1 MAYLTTR
8 DVAERFKV
16 SERTVRR
23 WCRDGAI
30 PTVRFGRA
38 HRIPE
43 EALNALL
50 VDAPAEPQTAWLP
63 AEKPGGRA
71 ARENPLDSDPPPAG
85 AGSTGPRAEE
95 RARPDQPR
103 PARKGVPP
111 RIIG

>member
-23 WCRDGAI
+23 WCRGGAI

-63 AEKPGGRA
+63 NEKPGGRA
-71 ARENPLDSDPPPAG
+71 AGQNPNDTEPPAA
-85 AGSTGPRAEE
+85 AGSTEPRAEE
-95 RARPDQPR
+95 RPR
-103 PARKGVPP
+103 PGQLRPP
-111 RIIG
+111 RKE

>member
-23 WCRDGAI
+23 WCRSGTV

-63 AEKPGGRA
+63 AERPAGRDA
-71 ARENPLDSDPPPAG
+71 GENPNDSEPA
-85 AGSTGPRAEE
+85 APGPRAEE
-95 RARPDQPR
+95 RARPEQAR
-103 PARKGVPP
+103 PSRKGAPP

>member
-23 WCRDGAI
+23 WCRGGAI

-63 AEKPGGRA
+63 AEAPGGA
-71 ARENPLDSDPPPAG
+71 AAGENPNGSEPPTA

-95 RARPDQPR
+95 RARPEQPR
-103 PARKGVPP
+103 SPRKEVPPP